1 MPAIV
6 DHDAI
11 GGGGS
16 LALAESGAI
25 LLYLAE
31 KTGRFMP
38 ADSKRRYEATQ
49 WLMWQMSQLGPAPGQ
64 HGHFALYAKNTIP
77 YAIGRYRKETLRLF
91 KVLDTQLE
99 DKEHICGEYSI
110 VDMACWPW
118 VLTYKSQK
126 IDLGNFSHVRRWYDL
141 LKTRP
146 GLRRGYDLLKESR
159 SKRGSESPDAQARVH
174 LFGTTAENDTNLG

>member
-1 MPAIV
+1 MY
-6 DHDAI
+6 
-11 GGGGS
+11 
-16 LALAESGAI
+16 AED
-25 LLYLAE
+25 
-31 KTGRFMP
+31 K
-38 ADSKRRYEATQ
+38 
-49 WLMWQMSQLGPAPGQ
+49 
-64 HGHFALYAKNTIP
+64 IP

-126 IDLGNFSHVRRWYDL
+126 IDLGDFPNVRRWYDL

-146 GLRRGYDLLKESR
+146 ALRRGYDLFKEFR
-159 SKRGSESPDAQARVH
+159 SKRGSETPDAEARVH
-174 LFGTTAENDTNLG
+174 LFGAAAQSDTHPG